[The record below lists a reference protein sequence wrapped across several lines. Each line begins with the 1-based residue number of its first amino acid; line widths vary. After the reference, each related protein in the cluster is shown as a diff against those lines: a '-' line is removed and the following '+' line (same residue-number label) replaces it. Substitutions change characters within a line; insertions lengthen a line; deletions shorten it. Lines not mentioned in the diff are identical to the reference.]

1 MLTHSHFSSRSH
13 KTKVLEYADPLS
25 FDRKSVVED
34 WVMEKEINLQ
44 DNRAADWMSLDPP
57 SVNSMLLELSSDEAE
72 DFHTGS

>member
-1 MLTHSHFSSRSH
+1 M
-13 KTKVLEYADPLS
+13 LEYADPLS

-44 DNRAADWMSLDPP
+44 DNRAADWVSLDPP

-72 DFHTGS
+72 DFRTGS